1 MVYNDVHLS
10 TTRSFLNQDAQ
21 NRSTLIVEAFISC
34 CKNLDA
40 SILEP
45 FLEENDV
52 FEEKNKYL
60 FLAGLKALFDSYK
73 SKRYLS
79 LDVYEQEGTCQSC
92 VKGKV
97 VKVFTVVLTG
107 RELFRDQFAFVIDI
121 RNELLTDIYQCRLF
135 CKMQG

>member
-21 NRSTLIVEAFISC
+21 NRSTHIVEAFISC

-45 FLEENDV
+45 FLDENEV

-73 SKRYLS
+73 SKKYMA
-79 LDVYEQEGTCQSC
+79 LDVYEQDGICQSC
-92 VKGKV
+92 VNEKV
-97 VKVFTVVLTG
+97 VKVFTVILTG
-107 RELFRDQFAFVIDI
+107 REIFRDQFAFVIDI
-121 RNELLTDIYQCRLF
+121 RNEVLTDIYQCRLF
-135 CKMQG
+135 YKMQG